1 MDIMELI
8 KSRHSVR
15 EYLDK
20 PIEEDKKKILDEY
33 TAALNAKY
41 GTNAVIV
48 FDDENGFKNA
58 GKGYGNFCNCKN
70 YIVLI
75 GKDAGTC
82 GYVGELIVLKAQSLG
97 LNTCFVA
104 LTYKKSA
111 VKKAMTLQK
120 GEKIQCSVAL
130 GYGKTQGHERKS
142 KTKDE
147 VLTVL
152 SGEAPANIDEIVEA
166 CLLAP
171 TAVNQQKFAIEVK
184 DGQVDIK
191 RSGFGF
197 YADFDLG
204 IVKAHKDLVTGAI
217 NL

>member
-1 MDIMELI
+1 MDVLDLI
-8 KSRHSVR
+8 RGRHSVR

-20 PIEEDKKKILDEY
+20 PIEEDKKKILDDY
-33 TAALNAKY
+33 TALLNAKY
-41 GTNAVIV
+41 GTSAVIV
-48 FDDENGFKNA
+48 YDDENGFKNA
-58 GKGYGNFCNCKN
+58 GKSYGNFCNCKN

-75 GKDAGTC
+75 GPDAETC

-111 VKKAMTLQK
+111 VKKSVTLKK

-142 KTKDE
+142 KTKEE
-147 VLTVL
+147 VFT
-152 SGEAPANIDEIVEA
+152 SDGTEPDNIDSIIEA

-171 TAVNQQKFAIEVK
+171 TAVNQQKFAIVCKNGE
-184 DGQVDIK
+184 ISAF

-204 IVKAHKDLVTGAI
+204 IIKSHIDLMIGKI
-217 NL
+217 EL